1 MLWHLRKKKK
11 EKSSEGISLFTLKET
26 SNCLCKQHLGNEERE
41 SLGQKGMNK
50 TDTFLHLFE
59 KTIRKIS
66 FLHTCPSK

>member
-1 MLWHLRKKKK
+1 MGKLPLEEIWYAMAFKEKKK
-11 EKSSEGISLFTLKET
+11 KSSEGISLFTLKET

-59 KTIRKIS
+59 KNN
-66 FLHTCPSK
+66 